1 MNELELANNLIEEV
15 NCLIEQRNQKRED
28 ANVYRNVI
36 RHDGDKTGLRASRM
50 KHLQDDCRA
59 LQEEIDYKLAFAE
72 NIIGRASA

>member
-1 MNELELANNLIEEV
+1 MNELELANRLIEEA
-15 NCLIEQRNQKRED
+15 NSLIEQRDQKRED

-50 KHLQDDCRA
+50 KRLQDDCRA
-59 LQEEIDYKLAFAE
+59 IQEEIDYKLAFAE